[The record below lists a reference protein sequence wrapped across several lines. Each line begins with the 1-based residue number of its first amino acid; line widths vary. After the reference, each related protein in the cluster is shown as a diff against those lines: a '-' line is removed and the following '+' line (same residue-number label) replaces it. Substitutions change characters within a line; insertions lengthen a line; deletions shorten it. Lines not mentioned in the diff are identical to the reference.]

1 MLTQFIKMRTHKIV
15 GLVIKVFLTNLFLET
30 CWKSSW
36 DWTIIQV
43 SKIPSCNKN
52 YSQKVNQNTHLLIC
66 DKSFSNKCV
75 LKKHVEKVH
84 EIGST
89 TQKYKS
95 PSYNESCTQ
104 KKWINHHTMITS
116 WNSKTSKC
124 LICYQ
129 SFHKKCEPKKPVDL
143 VHKNEDLHNC
153 RICGKSFSHK
163 FMRLEQP

>member
-75 LKKHVEKVH
+75 LKNMLK
-84 EIGST
+84 
-89 TQKYKS
+89 
-95 PSYNESCTQ
+95 
-104 KKWINHHTMITS
+104 
-116 WNSKTSKC
+116 
-124 LICYQ
+124 
-129 SFHKKCEPKKPVDL
+129 
-143 VHKNEDLHNC
+143 
-153 RICGKSFSHK
+153 K
-163 FMRLEQP
+163 FMRLDQPHKSMKAQVAIRVVLKKSESITTQW